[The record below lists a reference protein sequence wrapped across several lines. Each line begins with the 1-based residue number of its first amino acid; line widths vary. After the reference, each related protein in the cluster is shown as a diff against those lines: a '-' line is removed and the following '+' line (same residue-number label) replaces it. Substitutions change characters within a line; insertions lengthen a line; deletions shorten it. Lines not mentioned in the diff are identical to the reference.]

1 MPTFSWNGD
10 QRRTEGKAHVTQNG
24 SQEKKDSTAPDEI
37 RSGGGMSDGAGP
49 DDSVV
54 RVAVGVPVDRAFDY
68 ATGGLGALP
77 RGTIVVVPF
86 GPRQLNGIVLG
97 PGDGSIPRESLKAV
111 TRAAPL
117 PPVSDI
123 FVQFVERV
131 TAWTMAPL
139 GSVTKMA
146 LSQPKALLPPPQQ
159 KLYRRPDPLPEEEKL
174 TTARRRVADVL
185 ATAGALTSPELQ
197 RESGVSAGVISG
209 MERAGS
215 LETLLV
221 DSDRPPPRPGRLQG
235 PALSADQMAATKTIA
250 AALGKGFAPFLLDG
264 VTGSGKTEVYF
275 DAVQRVL
282 DAGRQVLI
290 LLPEIALSA
299 GWKARFADRFGVLP
313 QEWHSDVGE
322 GVKRKVWRFALTG
335 DASVIVGAR
344 SALFLPFDNL
354 GLIVVDEE
362 HEHAY
367 KQEDNVIYQARDM
380 AVLRARLEGCPIIL
394 ASATP
399 SLESWVNAGMVGD
412 PPRYQ
417 RIALPNRIGKATLPE
432 IQSVDMRRTPPERG
446 RWLAP
451 PLVAAIEQRLEK
463 GEQSLLF
470 LNRRGYAPLTLCG
483 SCGHKLTCPNC
494 DSWMVMHRL
503 AGRLRCHH
511 CGFEARPSHDCSHCG
526 EEDSMQAC
534 GPGVERLAEEVL
546 QRFPDARFGV
556 FSSDTVTSPASAE
569 AFVSSVTA
577 GEVDI
582 IIGTQM
588 AAKGHHF
595 PNLTLVGI
603 VDADLGLAGGDLRA
617 GERSFQMLAQVAG
630 RAGREDR
637 PGLAMLQTL
646 DADNVVMQALLSGD
660 RDSFLK
666 SESEARRLA
675 AMPPYSRLAALVIS
689 ANDEAQ
695 LHKAMRVLESARPHF
710 NGVGIFGPN
719 MAPLAFLR
727 GRYRARALV
736 QSEKNIDIQAVINGW
751 IAAASVPSGVRLQID
766 IDPYNFL

>member
-1 MPTFSWNGD
+1 MTHRGQTFRNGSLDDHDSSDDAFAAGPGD
-10 QRRTEGKAHVTQNG
+10 Q
-24 SQEKKDSTAPDEI
+24 
-37 RSGGGMSDGAGP
+37 
-49 DDSVV
+49 VV

-68 ATGGLGALP
+68 VTGGFGPLD
-77 RGTIVVVPF
+77 RGTIVTVPF

-97 PGDGSIPRESLKAV
+97 PGDRNTARESLKAV
-111 TRAAPL
+111 IRCAPL
-117 PPVSDI
+117 PPVSDA
-123 FVQFVERV
+123 FVQFIERV
-131 TAWTMAPL
+131 TAWTMAPI
-139 GSVTKMA
+139 GSVAKMA

-159 KLYRRPDPLPEEEKL
+159 KLYRRPAPPPEGEKL
-174 TTARRRVADVL
+174 TTARKRVAAVL
-185 ATAGALTSPELQ
+185 DAAGAMPSPLLQ
-197 RESGVSAGVISG
+197 REAGVSAGVIGG

-215 LETLLV
+215 LESILV
-221 DSDRPPPRPGRLQG
+221 ASDQPPPRPSRLQG
-235 PALSADQMAATKTIA
+235 PALTDDQQVA
-250 AALGKGFAPFLLDG
+250 AAAIAETLEGGFMPFLLDG

-299 GWKARFADRFGVLP
+299 AWKARFAERFGVMP
-313 QEWHSDVGE
+313 QEWHSDVGAGE
-322 GVKRKVWRFALTG
+322 KRKLWRFALSG
-335 DASVIVGAR
+335 DASVVVGAR
-344 SALFLPFDNL
+344 SALFLPFADL

-362 HEHAY
+362 HEQAY
-367 KQEDNVIYQARDM
+367 KQEDKVIYQARDM
-380 AVLRARLEGCPIIL
+380 AVLRARLESCPVIL

-412 PPRYQ
+412 PPRY
-417 RIALPNRIGKATLPE
+417 RRVVLPSRVGKATLPE
-432 IQSVDMRRTPPERG
+432 ITAVDMRRTPPERG

-451 PLVAAIEQRLEK
+451 PLVAALTDRLER

-503 AGRLRCHH
+503 AGRMRCHH
-511 CGFEARPSHDCSHCG
+511 CGFEARPSRDCSQCG

-546 QRFPDARFGV
+546 QRFPEARFGV
-556 FSSDTVTSPASAE
+556 FSSDTVASPGSAE
-569 AFVSSVTA
+569 TFVSSVMA

-588 AAKGHHF
+588 VAKGHHF

-617 GERSFQMLAQVAG
+617 AERSFQMLAQVAG
-630 RAGREDR
+630 RAGRAER
-637 PGLAMLQTL
+637 PGLAMLQTVE
-646 DADNVVMQALLSGD
+646 ADNAVMQALLSGN
-660 RDSFLK
+660 RDAFLK

-675 AMPPYSRLAALVIS
+675 GMPPYSRLAALLIS
-689 ANDEAQ
+689 ARDEARLRDAIRQ
-695 LHKAMRVLESARPHF
+695 LETCRPQF

-719 MAPLAFLR
+719 LAPLALLR
-727 GRYRARALV
+727 GQHRARALV
-736 QSEKNIDIQAVINGW
+736 QAEKNIDIQTVINEW
-751 IAAASVPSGVRLQID
+751 IESVHLPSGVRLQID

>member
-1 MPTFSWNGD
+1 M
-10 QRRTEGKAHVTQNG
+10 TQNG
-24 SQEKKDSTAPDEI
+24 SQDRKDSAERDKI
-37 RSGGGMSDGAGP
+37 LSGGDMSENAGP
-49 DDSVV
+49 ESTGPESAGPESTGPGARDTVV

-111 TRAAPL
+111 IRAAPL

-139 GSVTKMA
+139 GSVARMA

-159 KLYRRPDPLPEEEKL
+159 KLFRRSDPPPDGEKL

-215 LETLLV
+215 LEALLV

-235 PALSADQMAATKTIA
+235 PALSADQMAATTSIA
-250 AALGKGFAPFLLDG
+250 AALGKGFVPFLLDG

-282 DAGRQVLI
+282 DAGKQVLI

-313 QEWHSDVGE
+313 QEWHSDVRE
-322 GVKRKVWRFALTG
+322 GVKRKVWRYALTG

-367 KQEDNVIYQARDM
+367 KQEDQVIYQARDM

-451 PLVAAIEQRLEK
+451 PLVAAIEQRLED

-470 LNRRGYAPLTLCG
+470 LNRRGYAPLTLCC

-526 EEDSMQAC
+526 EKDSMQAC

-546 QRFPDARFGV
+546 QRFPEARFGV

-617 GERSFQMLAQVAG
+617 AERSFQMLAQVAG

-646 DADNVVMQALLSGD
+646 DADNAVMQALLSGD
-660 RDSFLK
+660 RDAFLK

-689 ANDEAQ
+689 ASDEAR
-695 LHKAMRVLESARPHF
+695 LHKAVRALESVRPHF

-727 GRYRARALV
+727 GRYRARALI

-751 IAAASVPSGVRLQID
+751 ITAASMPSGVRLQID

>member
-1 MPTFSWNGD
+1 MTHSG
-10 QRRTEGKAHVTQNG
+10 
-24 SQEKKDSTAPDEI
+24 QENKSHRADLENPLTDGPVDASAWTSA
-37 RSGGGMSDGAGP
+37 SD
-49 DDSVV
+49 VV
-54 RVAVGVPVDRAFDY
+54 RVAVGVPVDRTFDY
-68 ATGGLGALP
+68 ATGGLGPLP

-86 GPRQLNGIVLG
+86 GPRQLNGIILG
-97 PGDGSIPRESLKAV
+97 PGDGSIARESLKAV
-111 TRAAPL
+111 IRCAPV
-117 PPVSDI
+117 PPMTEA
-123 FVQFVERV
+123 FVQFLERV
-131 TAWTMAPL
+131 TAWTMAPV
-139 GSVTKMA
+139 GSVAKMA
-146 LSQPKALLPPPQQ
+146 LSQPKALQPPPQQ
-159 KLYRRPDPLPEEEKL
+159 KLYYRPSQLAEEERL
-174 TTARRRVADVL
+174 TTARQRVADVL
-185 ATAGALTSPELQ
+185 VVAGAMNAADLR
-197 RESGVSAGVISG
+197 REAGVSSAVITG

-215 LETLLV
+215 LQTRLV
-221 DSDRPPPRPGRLQG
+221 ASDQPPPRPAHNLVHNSDQNPNPGTG
-235 PALSADQMAATKTIA
+235 PVLSDEQQVAATTIA
-250 AALGKGFAPFLLDG
+250 DSLGGGFTPFLLDG

-275 DAVQRVL
+275 DTVQRVL
-282 DAGRQVLI
+282 ETGKQVLI

-299 GWKARFADRFGVLP
+299 AWKARFADRFGVMP
-313 QEWHSDVGE
+313 QEWHSDVGAGE
-322 GVKRKVWRFALTG
+322 KRKLWRFALSG
-335 DASVIVGAR
+335 DASVVVGAR
-344 SALFLPFDNL
+344 SALFLPFADL

-367 KQEDNVIYQARDM
+367 KQEDKVIYQARDM
-380 AVLRARLEGCPIIL
+380 AVLRARLESCPVIL

-412 PPRYQ
+412 PPRY
-417 RIALPNRIGKATLPE
+417 RRVVLPKRIGKATLPE
-432 IQSVDMRRTPPERG
+432 ITAVDMRRTPPERG

-451 PLVAAIEQRLEK
+451 PLVAAIADRLER

-511 CGFEARPSHDCSHCG
+511 CGFEARPSRDCGKCG

-546 QRFPDARFGV
+546 QRFPESRFGV
-556 FSSDTVTSPASAE
+556 FSSDTVASPGSAE

-617 GERSFQMLAQVAG
+617 AERSFQMMAQVAG
-630 RAGREDR
+630 RAGRADR

-646 DADNVVMQALLSGD
+646 DAENVVMQTLLSGD
-660 RDSFLK
+660 RDAFLK

-675 AMPPYSRLAALVIS
+675 AMPPYSRLAALLVS
-689 ANDEAQ
+689 ASDETRLRTAVR
-695 LHKAMRVLESARPHF
+695 LLETARPHY

-727 GRYRARALV
+727 GRYRARALI
-736 QSEKNIDIQAVINGW
+736 QAEKSIDIQAVINSW
-751 IAAASVPSGVRLQID
+751 IGSVRLPSGVRLQID